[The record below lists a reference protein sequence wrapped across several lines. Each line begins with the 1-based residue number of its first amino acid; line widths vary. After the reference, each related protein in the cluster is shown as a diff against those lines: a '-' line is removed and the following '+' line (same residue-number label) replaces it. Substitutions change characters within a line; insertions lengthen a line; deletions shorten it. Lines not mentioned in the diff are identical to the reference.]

1 MMYFFLNMSTFDV
14 HLRTLGYVSLMLR
27 RSSSAKVTQE
37 HKEHAL
43 FLAVE
48 LLEEERV
55 ENVHL
60 LCELG
65 LNLLQ
70 LVQPD
75 PEP

>member
-14 HLRTLGYVSLMLR
+14 HLRTLGYVSLILGR
-27 RSSSAKVTQE
+27 YSSAKDMQE
-37 HKEHAL
+37 NKEHAL

-55 ENVHL
+55 EDVHL
-60 LCELG
+60 LCELRS
-65 LNLLQ
+65 NLLQ

-75 PEP
+75 PAP